1 MPTTRILR
9 RLFLVLLG
17 ALILAILPVG
27 IWLTVRSS
35 DYLRVQGYTYDQATG
50 DVVMERTLLQGD
62 AIVRSYI
69 SVIGSDGRSC
79 FYHSERIFEAND
91 AQGLP
96 ITKETFSVAPDLKP
110 CLASRPYSVVGRYFV
125 KAFGGLL
132 LKPVFYFEPPRGE
145 DGRAPGRQGEQGEK
159 GDTGD
164 TGPTGPTGPQ
174 GKPG

>member
-1 MPTTRILR
+1 LR
-9 RLFLVLLG
+9 RLFLALLAVVLI
-17 ALILAILPVG
+17 ASLPLG

-62 AIVRSYI
+62 TIVRSYI

-96 ITKETFSVAPDLKP
+96 ITKETFKVAEDLKP

-125 KAFGGLL
+125 KAFGGVLL

-159 GDTGD
+159 GDTGPA
-164 TGPTGPTGPQ
+164 GPVGPQ
-174 GKPG
+174 GPPR